1 MILPYHSE
9 KFHMS
14 RDRRIT
20 AKEDAKRYRQGYPG
34 LEEPSDAWDNLRFYK
49 GILKSRSSG
58 GKWPESEDYVD
69 NFHDKCERDLNIL
82 ERGSY
87 EWLFPIREQ
96 GANPDSQPLTR
107 AERDAMLEEPDCVQ
121 RLRRSYELA
130 LRFYGLSMDPK
141 SDKLTR
147 TAEWDRRS
155 KNLGEKRHN
164 YLRITRILKWL
175 GEFGFNAWQGP
186 LVRTL
191 ASGIYERPHVLWP
204 MRSSLTDYFV
214 PVVKD
219 DDLRKALEIEIA
231 GFEIAGRGPGRSQP
245 MGRLEDAKS
254 STRKQRSRS
263 TTRGEKDK
271 RRGRKS
277 SSSSSS
283 SSSKKKHRKR
293 KRSQS

>member
-20 AKEDAKRYRQGYPG
+20 AKEDAKRYRLGYPG

-58 GKWPESEDYVD
+58 GKWPETEHYID
-69 NFHDKCERDLNIL
+69 NFHDKCKRDLNML

-107 AERDAMLEEPDCVQ
+107 AERDAMLEEPDCVE
-121 RLRRSYELA
+121 RLRQSYELA
-130 LRFYGLSMDPK
+130 LRFYGMTMDAK
-141 SDKLTR
+141 SEHLAR
-147 TAEWDRRS
+147 TSDWDRRS
-155 KNLGEKRHN
+155 KNLCEKRHN

-175 GEFGFNAWQGP
+175 GEFGFNTWQGP
-186 LVRTL
+186 LVRML
-191 ASGIYERPHVLWP
+191 ASGVYEHPQVLWP
-204 MRSSLTDYFV
+204 MRSSLADYFV

-219 DDLRKALEIEIA
+219 DDMRKALEIEIA
-231 GFEIAGRGPGRSQP
+231 GFEITGRPGRPEP

-254 STRKQRSRS
+254 STRKGQSSKQCSRS
-263 TTRGEKDK
+263 STRGKRDK

-277 SSSSSS
+277 SSSSSNG
-283 SSSKKKHRKR
+283 HRKR
-293 KRSQS
+293 SRS